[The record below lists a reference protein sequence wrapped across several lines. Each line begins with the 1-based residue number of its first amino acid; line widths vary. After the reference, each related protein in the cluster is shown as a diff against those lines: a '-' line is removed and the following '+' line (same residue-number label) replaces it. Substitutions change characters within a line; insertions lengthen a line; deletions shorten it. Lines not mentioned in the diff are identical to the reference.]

1 MKKRIIEILVN
12 DEYVVGSGV
21 VIGSEGDDESVALR
35 ISFNDTWM
43 GLNIYATF
51 KDSYG
56 ENPAVKLLLP
66 SMLVPGDVRTYDVV
80 VPAAATK
87 HRGKM
92 SLVLSGFSVTSD
104 KIFNTETK
112 NYDNIVYRDAVINT
126 TNAYFRVLPSDFS
139 ALDVDDPSEASTL
152 EQVLTEINIFHSAI
166 EKHKNETEET
176 VEEYSEMV
184 ADIYAAYNQGELKG
198 EKGDTYDLT
207 DDDRAEIADMVE
219 VEIISDINEALDRI
233 LAIQEELIGV
243 TLITFSIDGV
253 ECTAEEGMT
262 WGEWLESE
270 YNTVGASSYTGGDI
284 TYAICGENHIVAHP
298 DSRYL
303 QIMDDHIE
311 ENVAYYCSVSI
322 QEA

>member
-1 MKKRIIEILVN
+1 MKKRIIEISVN

-35 ISFNDTWM
+35 ISFNDMWM

-139 ALDVDDPSEASTL
+139 ALDVEDQAEVTAL
-152 EQVLTEINIFHSAI
+152 EQVLAEINELHGDIAEHEEAVDNRI
-166 EKHKNETEET
+166 TEAE
-176 VEEYSEMV
+176 VVVAQIREEANSG
-184 ADIYAAYNQGELKG
+184 AFKG
-198 EKGDTYDLT
+198 EKGDPYDLT
-207 DDDRAEIADMVE
+207 DEDKAKIADMVE
-219 VEIISDINEALDRI
+219 VEIIGDINEALDRI
-233 LAIQEELIGV
+233 LAVQKDLIDEP
-243 TLITFSIDGV
+243 ITFNLHGIK
-253 ECTAEEGMT
+253 CIALEGMT
-262 WGEWLESE
+262 WGEWIESV
-270 YNTVGASSYTGGDI
+270 YNTVEVYLVDVDKEYFQVYMDGGSVYEVDEM
-284 TYAICGENHIVAHP
+284 TSQYENDVIVANEDYFHF
-298 DSRYL
+298 
-303 QIMDDHIE
+303 
-311 ENVAYYCSVSI
+311 
-322 QEA
+322 